1 MMSLSVEAIKCVLRT
16 LMGVGANNH
25 TRKQEGSSSR
35 GHHVPHSRKAR
46 GQEASWDQVFPAVE
60 RAFVLWWGR
69 ERERWRGGFR
79 TFSSLEKGILSLSL
93 LLRLRWRKPRYI

>member
-1 MMSLSVEAIKCVLRT
+1 MRVENIDGRGRQQSHKEARRIIT
-16 LMGVGANNH
+16 
-25 TRKQEGSSSR
+25 R
-35 GHHVPHSRKAR
+35 GHHVTHSRKAR

-79 TFSSLEKGILSLSL
+79 TFSSMEKGILSLPLFLSL